1 MPPKKDK
8 KVIFKKRRRGAR
20 GGAAGKKSS
29 SKQKQKININITTSA
44 GGSGGG
50 FIPLPMDRP
59 SAPQQITINPAAT
72 QPIGLAQSVIQPL
85 PDIAVRNAEPP
96 PLVETQLPKARR
108 RIEGESDAEYSSR
121 MAKYYQ
127 KLEEA
132 SARQIEQRRKA
143 AMSDIP
149 QAYMAAEAMPLF
161 TESGMGGV
169 FGLDPVSESERDV
182 EKSQAS
188 APPKKVRK
196 PREKKAPEKVVAA
209 FTSGGEE

>member
-44 GGSGGG
+44 GGSSGGG

-85 PDIAVRNAEPP
+85 PEIAVRNAEPP
-96 PLVETQLPKARR
+96 PLVEMQLPKARR
-108 RIEGESDAEYSSR
+108 RIEGESDADYSSR

-149 QAYMAAEAMPLF
+149 QAFMTAEATPLF
-161 TESGMGGV
+161 TESGAGGF

-188 APPKKVRK
+188 APQKLRK
-196 PREKKAPEKVVAA
+196 PRAKKAEKVVAA

>member
-44 GGSGGG
+44 GGSSGGG

-85 PDIAVRNAEPP
+85 PEIAVRNAEPP
-96 PLVETQLPKARR
+96 PLVEMQLPKARR

-149 QAYMAAEAMPLF
+149 QAYMAAEATPLF

-169 FGLDPVSESERDV
+169 FGLDPVSESER

-188 APPKKVRK
+188 APPKVRK
-196 PREKKAPEKVVAA
+196 PRAKKAEKVAA